1 MGSNLGNRRENL
13 ERAIKL
19 LQELP
24 AQIEKLS
31 KIYET
36 RPLYFESKNYFY
48 NLVVKIR
55 TFLSPL
61 ALFLEL
67 KKIEFKMGRKKD
79 LCLSDRPIDLD
90 IVFYEDLRFSS
101 AILKIPHPRAL
112 ERAFVVIP
120 TLEIEPDLREPVTGK
135 KLCEIKQEREKEY
148 LKQGIKALTEEL
160 KI

>member
-1 MGSNLGNRRENL
+1 M
-13 ERAIKL
+13 
-19 LQELP
+19 QELP

-101 AILKIPHPRAL
+101 AILKIPHPRAF

-120 TLEIEPDLREPVTGK
+120 TLEIEPDLREPVTW
-135 KLCEIKQEREKEY
+135 EKT
-148 LKQGIKALTEEL
+148 L
-160 KI
+160 